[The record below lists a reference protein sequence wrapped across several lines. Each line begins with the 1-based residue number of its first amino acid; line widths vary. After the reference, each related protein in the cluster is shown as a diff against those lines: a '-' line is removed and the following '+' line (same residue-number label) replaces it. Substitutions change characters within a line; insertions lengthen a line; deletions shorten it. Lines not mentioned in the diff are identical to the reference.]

1 MKKFRQRERFRVAAV
16 LLTVCLLMSAC
27 GADGHKQNPSGAAG
41 SADTESDQPD
51 SAQRDNSA
59 NNQAGQNGLNG
70 MAASNSNPAATGN
83 KLYLQE
89 RQNIQFQEPEAGY
102 QEMNRFF
109 DVYDGKIYLFRPE
122 APEQE
127 GSASPGGLR
136 LCVQTFDSKTQ
147 AVEQYFLTPEVP
159 GLTDYTFYS
168 VGLTA
173 DSEISMKLL
182 DLNGNGNSYY
192 LAKMDLAGNM
202 LETADS
208 FPDET
213 EYPWNLDFYS
223 SQKAYH
229 LADGRTVLSNWNMD
243 TFTAVLTWFDGKSGQ
258 IITQIEGG
266 TPQAVCCDA
275 DGLLY
280 CLAGGVLFR
289 LDPEKNTQDEL
300 FRLNENGIDFS
311 GDFALF
317 PVDEGMLLCRLDKDE
332 LLIYMLTAQKPVNK
346 EELVLSCPGGTSG
359 MAYIQRKASTFT
371 YDTGGL
377 PIKLE
382 TAESE
387 AFQEDY
393 RNRIMAELAAGK
405 GPDMLLLSRDDIA
418 LLADKGYLCD
428 LSALIPEDVKAQMIP
443 SVLELGTVNGRLAA
457 ITPQVEFNTMITGNQ
472 TWEKDHWNISEFKEL
487 LESRDDWEMMFSF
500 FNSST
505 DFYTLYYW
513 MFGNG
518 IINSPLLDLEQ
529 GISHLD
535 SEDYVEILELCKKY
549 SEKNV
554 SLDGDEIDTLLKE
567 GKIAAKRVVI
577 YDLVNFSTMMS
588 RYGED
593 CHLVGTPSE
602 SGSGSY
608 VEAYSFQYLAVNAN
622 SPHKEEIKNFLA
634 YLLSYENQYTVEGCS
649 VRLDVLRDSVTE
661 YYNGYA
667 IRRSADPDDH
677 QFILLEDL
685 KPDGT
690 PWLEEFLD
698 FVKSSEPAPAMPD
711 ELSAII
717 GSELQSFYEGGRS
730 ARETADNIH
739 NRVQLY
745 LDERK

>member
-1 MKKFRQRERFRVAAV
+1 MKKVNQRRIFRVAAI
-16 LLTVCLLMSAC
+16 LLTGCLLLSAC
-27 GADGHKQNPSGAAG
+27 GADGRAGTVG
-41 SADTESDQPD
+41 SAGPE
-51 SAQRDNSA
+51 
-59 NNQAGQNGLNG
+59 NNQSGNGSENNETDNNGSNG
-70 MAASNSNPAATGN
+70 MSVSNSTAMITEN
-83 KLYLQE
+83 KLYLQG
-89 RQNIQFQEPEAGY
+89 RQNIQFHEPESGY
-102 QEMNRFF
+102 QAMNYFF

-122 APEQE
+122 TPAQ
-127 GSASPGGLR
+127 GGNAADRQR

-173 DSEISMKLL
+173 DGEISIKLF
-182 DLNGNGNSYY
+182 DLNGNENSYF

-208 FPDET
+208 FPDEA
-213 EYPWNLDFYS
+213 EYPWNMDFYS

-229 LADGRTVLSNWNMD
+229 LADGRTVLSSWNMD

-280 CLAGGVLFR
+280 CLAGGVLLR

-311 GDFALF
+311 VNFALF
-317 PVDEGMLLCRLDKDE
+317 PVDEGMLLCRMDKDE

-346 EELVLSCPGGTSG
+346 EEIVLSCPGGTDG
-359 MAYIQRKASTFT
+359 MTYIQRKASTFS
-371 YDTGGL
+371 YDTEGL

-387 AFQEDY
+387 AYQEDY

-428 LSALIPEDVKAQMIP
+428 LSDLIPEDVKAQMIP

-500 FNSST
+500 FNSNT
-505 DFYTLYYW
+505 DFYSLYYW

-554 SLDGDEIDTLLKE
+554 SLDGDEIDALLKE

-608 VEAYSFQYLAVNAN
+608 VEAYSFQYLAVNEN

-661 YYNGYA
+661 HYNRYM
-667 IRRSADPDDH
+667 IRRSADPDDN

-698 FVKSSEPAPAMPD
+698 FVKSSEPAPDMPD